1 MLALIVKNFNSN
13 LPLSEMS
20 SGHGVQLVQTIPE
33 SIRPAIALLPVI
45 PEATTTEETHDQTN
59 DMVKFTTHSIILRS
73 LYRLI
78 IMRMIKMI
86 TKKTHLR
93 TVLKIYQE
101 IYHKIIRSYLVL
113 NHL

>member
-73 LYRLI
+73 LYRFNNDNENSN
-78 IMRMIKMI
+78 KEDPFEYC
-86 TKKTHLR
+86 
-93 TVLKIYQE
+93 LKNLP
-101 IYHKIIRSYLVL
+101 SYI
-113 NHL
+113 